1 MVMTDDEIATSY
13 RQAKN
18 QKQQI
23 AVLADLNGTNTVEM
37 RQHMMRIGLLEP
49 DVLATPTKDS
59 GIDELRAMELFKEG
73 KTDLDIAE
81 MLGVSIHRVQ
91 SWRTRNGFLRPRG
104 RSRPKNKPEAPE
116 QKPPAEKKAKK
127 KKAASAPAAEPQPD
141 PAVPAASRSPVCW
154 KFYLVL
160 PPSTP
165 RPGSTVR
172 MRRRRGSMSR
182 PSTAR
187 TDVWRLRSIS

>member
-18 QKQQI
+18 QKAQI
-23 AVLADLNGTNTVEM
+23 KVLADLNGTNTVEM
-37 RQHMMRIGLLEP
+37 RQHMVAMGLLEP
-49 DVLATPTKDS
+49 EVLATPTRDS

-81 MLGVSIHRVQ
+81 MLGVPISRIQ
-91 SWRTRNGFLRPRG
+91 SWRSRNGFLRPRG
-104 RSRPKNKPEAPE
+104 GSRPKNKPEAT
-116 QKPPAEKKAKK
+116 EKKPRK
-127 KKAASAPAAEPQPD
+127 KKAAPAPAAEPQPD
-141 PAVPAASRSPVCW
+141 PAVPAESRSPVCW